1 MPKQYEQAYI
11 EGLMERKVF
20 IYSVLAYDDRR
31 TREDGNGYIYDSDS
45 IIRVTASNEEMALA
59 QARQLVQNRREYL
72 VVEVN
77 ERIN

>member
-20 IYSVLAYDDRR
+20 IYSVLAYDSRQL
-31 TREDGNGYIYDSDS
+31 REDGNGYIYDRDS

-59 QARQLVQNRREYL
+59 QARQLVQDRREYL